1 MEGKKGKGR
10 VERRRKRGTG
20 GRWKEVGGGKR
31 LIFTFLLFNN
41 NISISSSLVSHDKD
55 SLLSLCRTTSSLYM
69 RCWHLHPLDDEVIIV
84 QFEFQQFFLANTDQ
98 FVIAAAPVHN

>member
-1 MEGKKGKGR
+1 M
-10 VERRRKRGTG
+10 
-20 GRWKEVGGGKR
+20 GGGKR
-31 LIFTFLLFNN
+31 LIFTFPLFNN
-41 NISISSSLVSHDKD
+41 NISISSSALVSHDKV
-55 SLLSLCRTTSSLYM
+55 SLLYLCRTTSSLYM